1 LALLSIG
8 RICLKT
14 KGRETGS
21 KCVVVNL
28 IDKNYVEITGPKEVT
43 GIKRRK
49 VNIEHLIPLE
59 KAIKIRKGATDKM
72 VVTALRR
79 SKLIPF
85 MGGKDVGGSEEIP
98 EDEEADSS

>member
-1 LALLSIG
+1 MAVLSIG

-43 GIKRRK
+43 GVKRRK
-49 VNIEHLIPLE
+49 VNVGHLTPLE
-59 KAIKIRKGATDKM
+59 KAIKIRKGAPDKM
-72 VVTALRR
+72 VLTALKR
-79 SKLIPF
+79 SRLIPF
-85 MGGKDVGGSEEIP
+85 MGGKEVERSEEIP

>member
-1 LALLSIG
+1 MSIG

-43 GIKRRK
+43 GVKRRK
-49 VNIEHLIPLE
+49 VNVGHLAPLE
-59 KAIKIRKGATDKM
+59 KAIKIRKGAPDKM
-72 VVTALRR
+72 VLTALKR
-79 SKLIPF
+79 SRLIPF
-85 MGGKDVGGSEEIP
+85 MGGKRIERNEEAP

>member
-1 LALLSIG
+1 LAVLSIG

-43 GIKRRK
+43 GVRRRK
-49 VNIEHLIPLE
+49 VNIGHLAPLE
-59 KAIKIRKGATDKM
+59 KSVKIRKDAPDKM
-72 VVTALRR
+72 VVTALKR
-79 SKLIPF
+79 SRLIPF
-85 MGGKDVGGSEEIP
+85 MGGKEIERDEDTP
-98 EDEEADSS
+98 EDEETDSS